1 MRAPDQERGLLEITP
16 PRIAPFV
23 KHGNDFRDHLLFGGL
38 KIRSLRFWRCPIRPG
53 KINSRRA
60 STLKTVQT
68 STTSPPES
76 DQKFVRGL
84 GLLDSTMLVAGS
96 MIGSG
101 IFIVSSIIGRQVGA
115 PGWLLVVWIVT
126 GLLTLMAALSYGE
139 LAAMMP
145 KAGGQYVY
153 LREAFSPLWGFLYGW
168 TLFLV
173 IQTGTIAAVAVG
185 FARYTGVLIP
195 WFSESNYF
203 IAPIRFGGYAFS
215 LSTAQFLGLA
225 MIALLTF
232 MNTRGLYI
240 GKWVQNVFTTA
251 KTGALIALILL
262 GIIVGVRSGA
272 GAENFKD
279 FWSLRGG
286 LQEVGAGLTAATAFG
301 LFVGICVAQT
311 NSLFSADAWNNITFT
326 AGEVKDPRRN
336 IPLSLAFGTFL
347 VIGLYLLANVAYLAA
362 LPFAAIQNAPSDR
375 VASETANVIFP
386 GTGATIMA
394 IAIMISTFGCNNGL
408 ILAGARAYYAMAR
421 DGLFFRRVGELNK
434 NHVPAWGLIIQ
445 GIWAGV
451 LVLPRTVKTD
461 AAGNVTGYGN
471 LYGNL
476 LDYVISA
483 ALIFYILTI
492 LGIFLLRK
500 KQPDAER
507 PYKAWGYPVVP
518 ALYIFGASVILAVL
532 FIYQTATTWPGLI
545 IVLTGVPIYFLWRK
559 SAKIDNAT

>member
-1 MRAPDQERGLLEITP
+1 MTEE
-16 PRIAPFV
+16 
-23 KHGNDFRDHLLFGGL
+23 
-38 KIRSLRFWRCPIRPG
+38 
-53 KINSRRA
+53 
-60 STLKTVQT
+60 
-68 STTSPPES
+68 
-76 DQKFVRGL
+76 KFVRGL

-101 IFIVSSIIGRQVGA
+101 IFIVSAIIARQVGA
-115 PGWLLVVWIVT
+115 PGWLLVVWLVT
-126 GLLTLMAALSYGE
+126 GLLTLMASLSYGE

-185 FARYTGVLIP
+185 FARYSGVLVP
-195 WFSESNYF
+195 WVSESTYL

-215 LSTAQFLGLA
+215 LSTAQFVGLC

-232 MNTRGLYI
+232 MNTRGLKL
-240 GKWVQNVFTTA
+240 GKLVQNVFTTA
-251 KTGALIALILL
+251 KTGALIGLIIL
-262 GIIVGVRSGA
+262 GIIVGLRSGA
-272 GAENFKD
+272 GAENFSH
-279 FWSLRGG
+279 FWTLRGT
-286 LQEVGAGLTAATAFG
+286 LQEVGPGLTAAVAFG

-326 AGEVKDPRRN
+326 AGEVKEPRRN
-336 IPLSLAFGTFL
+336 VPLSLALGTIL
-347 VIGLYLLANVAYLAA
+347 VIALYLLANVAYLTA
-362 LPFAAIQNAPSDR
+362 LPWDAIQNAPSDR

-421 DGLFFRRVGELNK
+421 DGLFFRKVGHLNK

-445 GIWAGV
+445 GIWAGA

-492 LGIFLLRK
+492 AGIFVLRRK
-500 KQPDAER
+500 RPNAER
-507 PYKAWGYPVVP
+507 PYKAFGYPIVP
-518 ALYIFGASVILAVL
+518 VLYIIGATVILAVL

-545 IVLTGVPIYFLWRK
+545 IVLTGVPIYFLWRR
-559 SAKIDNAT
+559 SSTDSTT

>member
-1 MRAPDQERGLLEITP
+1 
-16 PRIAPFV
+16 
-23 KHGNDFRDHLLFGGL
+23 
-38 KIRSLRFWRCPIRPG
+38 
-53 KINSRRA
+53 
-60 STLKTVQT
+60 
-68 STTSPPES
+68 
-76 DQKFVRGL
+76 
-84 GLLDSTMLVAGS
+84 MLVAGS

-101 IFIVSSIIGRQVGA
+101 IFIVSSIIARQVGS

-195 WFSESNYF
+195 WFSESNYL
-203 IAPIRFGGYAFS
+203 IAPVRFGGYAFS
-215 LSTAQFLGLA
+215 LSTAQCLGLA

-232 MNTRGLYI
+232 MNTRGLRL
-240 GKWVQNVFTTA
+240 GKLVQNVFTTA

-262 GIIVGVRSGA
+262 GIIVGAKSGA
-272 GAENFKD
+272 GAENFRD
-279 FWSLRGG
+279 FWTVRGG
-286 LQEVGAGLTAATAFG
+286 LQEVGAGLTAAAAFG

-336 IPLSLAFGTFL
+336 VPLSLAFGTFL
-347 VIGLYLLANVAYLAA
+347 VIGLYLLANVAYLMT

-386 GTGATIMA
+386 GAGATIMA
-394 IAIMISTFGCNNGL
+394 VAIMVSTFGCNNGL

-445 GIWAGV
+445 GIWAGI

-492 LGIFLLRK
+492 AGVFLLRWK
-500 KQPDAER
+500 RPDAER
-507 PYKAWGYPVVP
+507 PYKAFGYPLVP
-518 ALYIFGASVILAVL
+518 ILYIVGATVILLVL
-532 FIYQTATTWPGLI
+532 FIYQPATTVPGLY
-545 IVLTGVPIYFLWRK
+545 IVLTGVPIYFLWQFFGK
-559 SAKIDNAT
+559 PSGDQGV

>member
-1 MRAPDQERGLLEITP
+1 MSALET
-16 PRIAPFV
+16 
-23 KHGNDFRDHLLFGGL
+23 
-38 KIRSLRFWRCPIRPG
+38 
-53 KINSRRA
+53 
-60 STLKTVQT
+60 TLE
-68 STTSPPES
+68 PAAE
-76 DQKFVRGL
+76 QKFVRGL

-101 IFIVSSIIGRQVGA
+101 IFIVSSIIARQVGA
-115 PGWLLVVWIVT
+115 PGWLLLVWLVT

-195 WFSESNYF
+195 WVSEKNYL
-203 IAPIRFGGYAFS
+203 IEPIRFGGYALS
-215 LSTAQFLGLA
+215 LSTAQFVGLA
-225 MIALLTF
+225 MIALLTY
-232 MNTRGLYI
+232 MNTRGLNL
-240 GKWVQNVFTTA
+240 GKLVQNIFTTA
-251 KTGALIALILL
+251 KTGALIALIVL
-262 GIIVGVRSGA
+262 GIIVGVKSGA
-272 GAENFKD
+272 GAANFSD
-279 FWSLRGG
+279 FWTLRGG
-286 LQEVGAGLTAATAFG
+286 LQEVGEGLTAATAFG

-326 AGEVKDPRRN
+326 AGEVINPRRN
-336 IPLSLAFGTFL
+336 VPLSLAFGTIL

-386 GTGATIMA
+386 GAGATIMA
-394 IAIMISTFGCNNGL
+394 VAIMISTFGCNNGL

-445 GIWAGV
+445 GIWAGA

-461 AAGNVTGYGN
+461 AAGNLTGYGN

-492 LGIFLLRK
+492 LGIFVLRRK
-500 KQPDAER
+500 RPDAER
-507 PYKAWGYPVVP
+507 PYNAFGYPIVP
-518 ALYIFGASVILAVL
+518 ALYIVGAAVILLVL
-532 FIYQTATTWPGLI
+532 FIYQTATTWPGLL
-545 IVLTGVPIYFLWRK
+545 IVLAGVPIYFLWRK
-559 SAKIDNAT
+559 SNAGTPSGDRPPANSGCGDPARSGAVLPVRSPADRDHSRSDVRAPDRGVDRPSGFAPGVTFLREARNPNA